1 MSNWGKPV
9 LTKQGLKLQ
18 AKVDAGSRMQLT
30 KCMLGSGTLSSGQSL
45 ENLTGLITPVQTLSI
60 ASISYSENNGACV
73 ITAVTDNSNVST
85 GYYLREF
92 GIFARDPNDGEI
104 LYAVAQDANPDYI
117 PPSGTSAVVSQEIGV
132 ALSFSNAANVTA
144 QVNTSAIA
152 TVTYVNNYVTSAVA
166 DLKDM
171 TGATAARPGVH
182 GLVPAPAAG
191 ATRNRFLQA
200 DGTWAMVPDL
210 TGATTYAAG
219 AGGLVP
225 APAAGATRNRFLQ
238 ADGTWAMVPDL
249 TGATTYAAGAGGL
262 VPAPAAGNNTRYL
275 RSDGTWA
282 SITAMSGATATV
294 NGAAGLVPAPAA
306 GSSIRYLCA
315 DGTWKEVDLDS
326 AKTKLVTYN

>member
-191 ATRNRFLQA
+191 ATKNRFLQA
-200 DGTWAMVPDL
+200 DGTWAV
-210 TGATTYAAG
+210 
-219 AGGLVP
+219 VSE
-225 APAAGATRNRFLQ
+225 
-238 ADGTWAMVPDL
+238 L

>member
-45 ENLTGLITPVQTLSI
+45 ENLTGLIAPVQSLPI

-104 LYAVAQDANPDYI
+104 LYAVAQDTNPDYI

-152 TVTYVNNYVTSAVA
+152 TVTYVNNYVTAAVA

-171 TGATAARPGVH
+171 TGATVARPGVH

-191 ATRNRFLQA
+191 VTKNRFLQA
-200 DGTWAMVPDL
+200 DGTWAVVPD
-210 TGATTYAAG
+210 
-219 AGGLVP
+219 
-225 APAAGATRNRFLQ
+225 
-238 ADGTWAMVPDL
+238 M

-294 NGAAGLVPAPAA
+294 NGTAGLVPAPTA
-306 GSSIRYLCA
+306 GRSIRYLCA

-326 AKTKLVTYN
+326 AKTKLVKYY

>member
-191 ATRNRFLQA
+191 VTKNRFLQA
-200 DGTWAMVPDL
+200 DGTWAV
-210 TGATTYAAG
+210 
-219 AGGLVP
+219 
-225 APAAGATRNRFLQ
+225 
-238 ADGTWAMVPDL
+238 VPDL

-294 NGAAGLVPAPAA
+294 NGAAGLVPAPVA

-315 DGTWKEVDLDS
+315 DGGWKEVDLDS
-326 AKTKLVTYN
+326 AKTKIVKYS

>member
-45 ENLTGLITPVQTLSI
+45 ENLTGLIAPVQTLPIS
-60 ASISYSENNGACV
+60 SISYSENNGACV
-73 ITAVTDNSNVST
+73 ITAVTDNSSVST

-225 APAAGATRNRFLQ
+225 APAAGNS
-238 ADGTWAMVPDL
+238 
-249 TGATTYAAGAGGL
+249 
-262 VPAPAAGNNTRYL
+262 TRYL

-294 NGAAGLVPAPAA
+294 NGAAGLVPAPTA

-326 AKTKLVTYN
+326 AKTKLVKYY

>member
-45 ENLTGLITPVQTLSI
+45 ENLIGLITPVQTLSI

-191 ATRNRFLQA
+191 ATKNRFLQA
-200 DGTWAMVPDL
+200 DGTWAV
-210 TGATTYAAG
+210 
-219 AGGLVP
+219 
-225 APAAGATRNRFLQ
+225 
-238 ADGTWAMVPDL
+238 VPDL

>member
-30 KCMLGSGTLSSGQSL
+30 QCKIGSGTLSSGQNL
-45 ENLTGLITPVQTLSI
+45 EDLTALIAPVQTLPI
-60 ASISYSENNGACV
+60 ASINYSENNSACV
-73 ITAVTDNSNVST
+73 IAAVTDNSNVTS

-92 GIFARDPNDGEI
+92 GVYARDPDDGEI
-104 LYAVAQDANPDYI
+104 LYAVAQDSNPDYI
-117 PPSGTSAVVSQEIGV
+117 PPKGTSAVISQEIGV

-144 QVNTSAIA
+144 YVNTSAIA
-152 TVTYVNNYVTSAVA
+152 TITYVNSYVASAVA

-182 GLVPAPAAG
+182 GLVPAPATG
-191 ATRNRFLQA
+191 VTKNRFLQA
-200 DGTWAMVPDL
+200 DGTWAVVPDL

-219 AGGLVP
+219 ASGL
-225 APAAGATRNRFLQ
+225 L
-238 ADGTWAMVPDL
+238 
-249 TGATTYAAGAGGL
+249 
-262 VPAPAAGNNTRYL
+262 PAPAAGNSTRYL
-275 RSDGTWA
+275 RSDGSWA
-282 SITAMSGATATV
+282 AIVAMSGASATV
-294 NGAAGLVPAPAA
+294 DGASGLVPAPTA

-326 AKTKLVTYN
+326 AKTKLVVYS

>member
-30 KCMLGSGTLSSGQSL
+30 QCKIGSGTLSSGQNL
-45 ENLTGLITPVQTLSI
+45 EDLTALIAPVQTLPI
-60 ASISYSENNGACV
+60 ASINYSENNSACV
-73 ITAVTDNSNVST
+73 IAAVTDNSNVTS

-92 GIFARDPNDGEI
+92 GVYARDPDDGEI
-104 LYAVAQDANPDYI
+104 LYAVAQDSNPDYI
-117 PPSGTSAVVSQEIGV
+117 PPKGTSAVISQEIGV

-144 QVNTSAIA
+144 YVNTSAIA
-152 TVTYVNNYVTSAVA
+152 TITYVNSYVASAVA

-182 GLVPAPAAG
+182 GLVPAPATG
-191 ATRNRFLQA
+191 VTKNRFLQA
-200 DGTWAMVPDL
+200 DGTWAVVPDL

-219 AGGLVP
+219 AS
-225 APAAGATRNRFLQ
+225 
-238 ADGTWAMVPDL
+238 
-249 TGATTYAAGAGGL
+249 GL
-262 VPAPAAGNNTRYL
+262 VPAPAAGNSTRYL
-275 RSDGTWA
+275 RSDGSWA
-282 SITAMSGATATV
+282 AIVAMSGASATV
-294 NGAAGLVPAPAA
+294 DGASGLVPAPTA

-326 AKTKLVTYN
+326 AKTKLVVYS

>member
-45 ENLTGLITPVQTLSI
+45 ENLTGLIAPVQTLSI

-92 GIFARDPNDGEI
+92 GIFARDPNNGEI

-191 ATRNRFLQA
+191 ATKNRFLQA
-200 DGTWAMVPDL
+200 DGTWA
-210 TGATTYAAG
+210 A
-219 AGGLVP
+219 
-225 APAAGATRNRFLQ
+225 
-238 ADGTWAMVPDL
+238 VPDL

>member
-45 ENLTGLITPVQTLSI
+45 ENLTGLIAPVQTLSI

-191 ATRNRFLQA
+191 ATKNRFLQA

-210 TGATTYAAG
+210 TGATTY
-219 AGGLVP
+219 
-225 APAAGATRNRFLQ
+225 T
-238 ADGTWAMVPDL
+238 
-249 TGATTYAAGAGGL
+249 AGAGGL

-326 AKTKLVTYN
+326 AKTKLVKYY

>member
-132 ALSFSNAANVTA
+132 ALSFSNVANVTA

-191 ATRNRFLQA
+191 ATKNRFLQA
-200 DGTWAMVPDL
+200 DGTWAV
-210 TGATTYAAG
+210 
-219 AGGLVP
+219 
-225 APAAGATRNRFLQ
+225 
-238 ADGTWAMVPDL
+238 VPDL

-326 AKTKLVTYN
+326 AKTKLVKYY

>member
-30 KCMLGSGTLSSGQSL
+30 QCKIGSGTLSSEQNL
-45 ENLTGLITPVQTLSI
+45 EDLTALIAPVQTLPI
-60 ASISYSENNGACV
+60 ASISYSENNSACV
-73 ITAVTDNSNVST
+73 IAAVTDNSNVTS

-92 GIFARDPNDGEI
+92 GVYARDPDDGEI
-104 LYAVAQDANPDYI
+104 LYAVARDSNPDYI
-117 PPSGTSAVVSQEIGV
+117 PPRGTSAVISQEIGV

-144 QVNTSAIA
+144 YVNASAIA
-152 TVTYVNNYVTSAVA
+152 TITYVNSYVASAVA

-171 TGATAARPGVH
+171 TGASPAQGGIH

-191 ATRNRFLQA
+191 NS
-200 DGTWAMVPDL
+200 
-210 TGATTYAAG
+210 
-219 AGGLVP
+219 
-225 APAAGATRNRFLQ
+225 
-238 ADGTWAMVPDL
+238 
-249 TGATTYAAGAGGL
+249 
-262 VPAPAAGNNTRYL
+262 TRYL

-282 SITAMSGATATV
+282 SITAMFGATATV
-294 NGAAGLVPAPAA
+294 NGAAGLVPAPTA

-326 AKTKLVTYN
+326 AKTKLVKYY